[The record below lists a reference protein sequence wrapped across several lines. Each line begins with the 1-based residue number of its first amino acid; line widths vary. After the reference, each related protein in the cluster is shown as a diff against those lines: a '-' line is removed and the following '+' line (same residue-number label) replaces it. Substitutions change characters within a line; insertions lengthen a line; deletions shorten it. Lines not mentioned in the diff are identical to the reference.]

1 MPYDQD
7 GSQSVSRL
15 RRARI
20 GVRMTE
26 AQKAHIRQAA
36 ALSGQTLSEYVLASA
51 ANAARQ
57 AVDEHANI
65 KLTRQAQ
72 VVFVQALLDPRSAVP
87 RLQRPAETY
96 LEVTARRTGRD
107 EVR

>member
-20 GVRMTE
+20 GVRMTD

-36 ALSGQTLSEYVLASA
+36 ALSGQTLSEFVLASA
-51 ANAARQ
+51 ASAARQ

-72 VVFVQALLDPRSAVP
+72 VVFVQALLDPPSAVP
-87 RLQRPAETY
+87 RLQRAAETY

>member
-1 MPYDQD
+1 
-7 GSQSVSRL
+7 
-15 RRARI
+15 
-20 GVRMTE
+20 MTE

-36 ALSGQTLSEYVLASA
+36 ALSGQTLSEFVLASA
-51 ANAARQ
+51 AAAAGQ
-57 AVDEHANI
+57 AVDERVNI

-72 VVFVQALLDPRSAVP
+72 VVFVQALLHPPSAVP
-87 RLQRPAETY
+87 RLQRAAATY

>member
-1 MPYDQD
+1 
-7 GSQSVSRL
+7 
-15 RRARI
+15 
-20 GVRMTE
+20 MTE

-36 ALSGQTLSEYVLASA
+36 ALSGQTLSEFVLASA

-72 VVFVQALLDPRSAVP
+72 VVFVQALLDPPSAAP
-87 RLQRPAETY
+87 RLQRAVETY
-96 LEVTARRTGRD
+96 RKATARRASHD
-107 EVR
+107 ERG

>member
-1 MPYDQD
+1 MPDDQD
-7 GSQSVSRL
+7 GSQSVSSL

-36 ALSGQTLSEYVLASA
+36 ALRGQTLSEFVLATA

-57 AVDEHANI
+57 AVDEHANN
-65 KLTRQAQ
+65 KLARQAQ
-72 VVFVQALLDPRSAVP
+72 LVFVQALLDPPSAVP
-87 RLQRPAETY
+87 RLQRAAETY
-96 LEVTARRTGRD
+96 LRVTARRAGRD
-107 EVR
+107 KAR